1 MKSDKQVVPFYR
13 KSFSSHQVYKT
24 QGSIRTIAVLILWTW
39 NLDINKRYSL
49 MLVIYPPKQLWKRQT
64 FLEKQDTPRCSNR
77 KQEQI
82 TNDVLNFEFWTL
94 RFSRLDFIIRDSV
107 FLPSSF
113 SANSQNIHNYDC
125 IRLFTH
131 ILFKFQLHCLTLGI
145 KPVS

>member
-24 QGSIRTIAVLILWTW
+24 EGSIRTIAVLILWTW

-107 FLPSSF
+107 FYRPLLVQTHKIYIIMIALGYLLISSSNF
-113 SANSQNIHNYDC
+113 NYFAL
-125 IRLFTH
+125 R
-131 ILFKFQLHCLTLGI
+131 
-145 KPVS
+145 SE